1 MRTVNL
7 FKFSELSESAKKTA
21 IQEVRDNAEEH
32 DSEIAYDW
40 AIDDCSLFEPPHAEM
55 TALLGDDYYD
65 RNSHNGYG
73 QFVFKNN
80 RKGIHFNEDYE
91 EVEISEALEITNDK
105 MFKLWLGIPEI
116 FHHIE
121 VDITTDHD
129 GTTTIE
135 MENPFYEDNPL
146 KGVIDT
152 IYQNAKVK
160 FEAHIERIAKNIA
173 NGIED
178 YFSDS
183 NMEDRI
189 NEDEDLEFNEAGNIV
204 NPR

>member
-1 MRTVNL
+1 
-7 FKFSELSESAKKTA
+7 
-21 IQEVRDNAEEH
+21 
-32 DSEIAYDW
+32 
-40 AIDDCSLFEPPHAEM
+40 M

-129 GTTTIE
+129 GTTNIE
-135 MENPFYEDNPL
+135 MENPFNGDDPR
-146 KGVIDT
+146 KGVIDN
-152 IYQNAKVK
+152 IYQN
-160 FEAHIERIAKNIA
+160 ERIAKNIA

-189 NEDEDLEFNEAGNIV
+189 NEDEDLEFNEAGHIV
-204 NPR
+204 KI

>member
-1 MRTVNL
+1 MRTITL
-7 FKFSELSESAKKTA
+7 FKYSELSESAKATA
-21 IQEVRDNAEEH
+21 LQEARDHAEEH
-32 DSEIAYDW
+32 ESEIAYDW

-55 TALLGDDYYD
+55 TALLGDDYYE

-80 RKGIHFNEDYE
+80 RKGIHFNEEYL

-121 VDITTDHD
+121 VNIMEDHG
-129 GTTTIE
+129 GTTNIE
-135 MENPFYEDNPL
+135 MENPFNGENPL
-146 KGVIDT
+146 KEVIDG
-152 IYQNAKVK
+152 IYQNARVK
-160 FEAHIERIAKNIA
+160 FEAHIERIAKNIKA
-173 NGIED
+173 GIED

-183 NMEDRI
+183 NLEERMEE
-189 NEDEDLEFNEAGNIV
+189 NEDLEFNEAGNIV
-204 NPR
+204 KI

>member
-21 IQEVRDNAEEH
+21 IQEVRYNAEVY
-32 DSEIAYDW
+32 DSERAYHW

-55 TALLGDDYYD
+55 AALLGDDYYD

-80 RKGIHFNEDYE
+80 RKGIHFNEEYL

-121 VDITTDHD
+121 VGITTDHD
-129 GTTTIE
+129 GTTNIK
-135 MENPFYEDNPL
+135 MGNPFNGDDPR
-146 KGVIDT
+146 KDVIDN

-160 FEAHIERIAKNIA
+160 FEAHIERIAKTIA

-183 NMEDRI
+183 NIEERI
-189 NEDEDLEFNEAGNIV
+189 EEDENIEFNEAGNIV
-204 NPR
+204 KI

>member
-1 MRTVNL
+1 MRTVTL

-21 IQEVRDNAEEH
+21 IQEVRDHAEEH
-32 DSEIAYDW
+32 DSDIAYDW

-55 TALLGDDYYD
+55 TALLGEDYYD

-73 QFVFKNN
+73 RFVFKNN
-80 RKGIHFNEDYE
+80 RKGIYFNEDYE

-121 VDITTDHD
+121 VKIGRDHD
-129 GTTTIE
+129 GTTIE
-135 MENPFYEDNPL
+135 MENPFNGDDPR

-152 IYQNAKVK
+152 IYQNARVK
-160 FEAHIERIAKNIA
+160 FEAHIERIAKTIA

-189 NEDEDLEFNEAGNIV
+189 NEDENIEFNEAGNIV
-204 NPR
+204 KI

>member
-21 IQEVRDNAEEH
+21 IQEVRDHAEEYE
-32 DSEIAYDW
+32 SERAYDW

-55 TALLGDDYYD
+55 AALLGDDYYD

-80 RKGIHFNEDYE
+80 RKGIHFYE
-91 EVEISEALEITNDK
+91 EYLEVEISEALEITNDK

-121 VDITTDHD
+121 VETTTDHD

-135 MENPFYEDNPL
+135 MENPFNDDDPR
-146 KGVIDT
+146 KGVIDN
-152 IYQNAKVK
+152 ICQNAKVK
-160 FEAHIERIAKNIA
+160 FGSHIERIARNIA
-173 NGIED
+173 NGIEE

-189 NEDEDLEFNEAGNIV
+189 NEDEGLEFNEAGHIV
-204 NPR
+204 KI